1 MIRTV
6 AVPRPLRIGAAAV
19 GVAGA
24 LALAGCA
31 ASDTA
36 ADTEIEAT
44 TAPESSATT
53 TPDSSETESSAA
65 PASDSTYV
73 DGTYSAEGSY
83 ATPES
88 VETISVTVTLE
99 DDIVTAVEVV
109 GNPQKSESER
119 YQGEFIGGIAD
130 VVVGQ
135 DIDTLAVSRVA
146 GSSLTSG
153 GFNAA
158 IDTIKSEATA

>member
-1 MIRTV
+1 MIRTA
-6 AVPRPLRIGAAAV
+6 AVPRPIRIGAAAV

-36 ADTEIEAT
+36 AETETT
-44 TAPESSATT
+44 TAPEPTVTT
-53 TPDSSETESSAA
+53 TPDASATESSAPA
-65 PASDSTYV
+65 ASDSTYV

-88 VETISVTVTLE
+88 VETISVTVSLE

-153 GFNAA
+153 GFNEA
-158 IDTIKSEATA
+158 IATIKSEATA